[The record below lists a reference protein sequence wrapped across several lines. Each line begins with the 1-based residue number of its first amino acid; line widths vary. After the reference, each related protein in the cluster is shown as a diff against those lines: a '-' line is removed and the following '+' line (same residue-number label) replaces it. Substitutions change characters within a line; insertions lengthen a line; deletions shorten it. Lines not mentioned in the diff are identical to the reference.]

1 MSQTTDYLGY
11 WTTRFFQE
19 YIVTTRNLSRNTLKS
34 YRDMFRLLVRYMK
47 DKRNLSPNKIQ
58 ICHLTKDVLLD
69 FLNDM
74 EGKRKISESTRN
86 QRLAALKAFAKY
98 LSLQA
103 PEHIEWCREVINIP
117 KKRAEK
123 KIITY
128 LEKAEMDALLALPD
142 TSTRQGRRDYAL
154 LLFLYNTGVRAEEA
168 ASLKK
173 CAFTLPKRKSDKEI
187 PMVTIVGKGRK
198 TRKCPLWNKTTL
210 VIIALTQ
217 DMKPDDPVFINR
229 LGQQITRFGVYEM
242 VTRYGKI
249 LEESMP
255 SVKDKRISPHTIR
268 HTTATHLLQAGV
280 DINVI
285 RAWLGHVSVNTTNIY
300 AEVNLEMKAK
310 AINACAPKTTDNKR
324 INWENDEDLLSF
336 LDNL

>member
-1 MSQTTDYLGY
+1 MSQNTDYLGY

-19 YIVTTRNLSRNTLKS
+19 YIIAARNLSRNTLKS
-34 YRDMFRLLVRYMK
+34 YRDMFRLLVRHMK
-47 DKRNLSPNKIQ
+47 IEKNLSPSKIL
-58 ICHLTKDVLLD
+58 ISHLTKEVLLG
-69 FLNDM
+69 FLNGM
-74 EGKRKISESTRN
+74 ESKRKISESTRN
-86 QRLAALKAFAKY
+86 QRLAALKAFAKF

-103 PEHIEWCREVINIP
+103 PEHIEWCREVIYIP

-123 KIITY
+123 KLITY

-142 TSTRQGRRDYAL
+142 TSTQQGKRDYAL

-168 ASLKK
+168 ASLKMS
-173 CAFTLPKRKSDKEI
+173 AFALPKRKSDKEI
-187 PMVTIVGKGRK
+187 PVVTILGKGRK
-198 TRKCPLWNKTTL
+198 TRKCPLWDKTTE
-210 VIIALTQ
+210 VMIALTKG
-217 DMKPDDPVFINR
+217 MKPEDAVFVNR

-242 VTRYGKI
+242 VTRYGKM
-249 LEESMP
+249 LEKSMP
-255 SVKDKRISPHTIR
+255 TVKNKRISPHTIR
-268 HTTATHLLQAGV
+268 HTTATHLLQAGI

-310 AINACAPKTTDNKR
+310 AINACEPETSTKQR